1 MEDWDYSMSRGGSSE
16 GGWVTTFADLM
27 TLLFCFF
34 VLINALSTQP
44 KNCSDLDKFLNDN
57 KEQFKKYELRSTKL
71 SCIVSLPQ
79 DYLFRSGDAVLK
91 KGAFNALSPLF
102 KKILEIP
109 EHKSDLMTVEG
120 HTDNV
125 PMRSKKFPSNW
136 ELSSARATA
145 IATML
150 INRLKYPEESISIVG
165 FADTRPKVSYTDQSG
180 SLLKGSELKNARRT
194 NRRVEIVL
202 TTPPKSLEES
212 TLLFGENN

>member
-1 MEDWDYSMSRGGSSE
+1 MSRGGSSE

-79 DYLFRSGDAVLK
+79 DFLFRSGDAILK
-91 KGAFNALSPLF
+91 KGAFKALSPLF

-136 ELSSARATA
+136 ELSSARATV

-180 SLLKGSELKNARRT
+180 SLLKGSELKNARST

>member
-1 MEDWDYSMSRGGSSE
+1 MSRGGSSE

-79 DYLFRSGDAVLK
+79 DFLFRSGDAILK
-91 KGAFNALSPLF
+91 KGAFKALSPLF

-136 ELSSARATA
+136 ELSSARATV

-180 SLLKGSELKNARRT
+180 SLLKGRELKNARRT

-212 TLLFGENN
+212 TLLFGEKN

>member
-1 MEDWDYSMSRGGSSE
+1 MSRGGSSE

-79 DYLFRSGDAVLK
+79 DFLFRSGDAILK
-91 KGAFNALSPLF
+91 KGAFHALSPLF
-102 KKILEIP
+102 EKILEIP

-136 ELSSARATA
+136 ELSSARATV

-165 FADTRPKVSYTDQSG
+165 FADTRPKVSYKDQSG
-180 SLLKGSELKNARRT
+180 SLLKGRELNNARKT

>member
-1 MEDWDYSMSRGGSSE
+1 MSRGGSSE

-44 KNCSDLDKFLNDN
+44 KNCSGLDMFLNDN

-79 DYLFRSGDAVLK
+79 DFLFRSGDAILK
-91 KGAFNALSPLF
+91 KGAFQALSPLF
-102 KKILEIP
+102 KKIQEIP

-136 ELSSARATA
+136 ELSSARATI

>member
-1 MEDWDYSMSRGGSSE
+1 MSRGGSSE

-44 KNCSDLDKFLNDN
+44 KNCSGLDKFLNDN

-79 DYLFRSGDAVLK
+79 DFLFRSGDAILK

-136 ELSSARATA
+136 ELSSARATV

-180 SLLKGSELKNARRT
+180 SLLKGRELKNARRT
-194 NRRVEIVL
+194 NRPVSYTHLPLPTSDLV
-202 TTPPKSLEES
+202 
-212 TLLFGENN
+212 

>member
-1 MEDWDYSMSRGGSSE
+1 MSRGGSSE

-44 KNCSDLDKFLNDN
+44 KNCSDLDRFLNDN
-57 KEQFKKYELRSTKL
+57 KDKFKKYELRSTKL

-79 DYLFRSGDAVLK
+79 DFLFRSGDAILK
-91 KGAFNALSPLF
+91 KGAFKALSPLF

-136 ELSSARATA
+136 ELSSARATV

-150 INRLKYPEESISIVG
+150 INRLKYPEKSISIVG

-180 SLLKGSELKNARRT
+180 SLLKGRELKNARRT

-212 TLLFGENN
+212 TLLFGEKN

>member
-1 MEDWDYSMSRGGSSE
+1 MSRGGSSE

-79 DYLFRSGDAVLK
+79 DFLFRSGDAILK
-91 KGAFNALSPLF
+91 KGAFNVLSPLF

-136 ELSSARATA
+136 ELSSARATV

-150 INRLKYPEESISIVG
+150 INRLKYPEGSISIVG
-165 FADTRPKVSYTDQSG
+165 FADTRPKVNYTDQSG
-180 SLLKGSELKNARRT
+180 SLLKGRELKNARRT

>member
-1 MEDWDYSMSRGGSSE
+1 MSRGGSSE

-79 DYLFRSGDAVLK
+79 DFLFRSGDAILK
-91 KGAFNALSPLF
+91 KGAFKALSPLF

-136 ELSSARATA
+136 ELSSARATV

-180 SLLKGSELKNARRT
+180 SLLKGRELKNARST

-212 TLLFGENN
+212 TLLFGEKN

>member
-1 MEDWDYSMSRGGSSE
+1 MNRGGSSE
-16 GGWVTTFADLM
+16 GGWVITFADLM

-34 VLINALSTQP
+34 VLLTTLSTQP
-44 KNCSDLDKFLNDN
+44 KNCSGLEQFLKDN

-79 DYLFRSGDAVLK
+79 DFLFRSGDAVLK
-91 KGAFNALSPLF
+91 KGGFKALSPLF

-125 PMRSKKFPSNW
+125 PIRSKKFPSNW
-136 ELSSARATA
+136 ELSSARATV

-150 INRLKYPEESISIVG
+150 IKRLKYPEESISIVG

-212 TLLFGENN
+212 TLLFGEKN

>member
-1 MEDWDYSMSRGGSSE
+1 MSRGGSSE

-44 KNCSDLDKFLNDN
+44 KNCSDLDRFLNDN

-79 DYLFRSGDAVLK
+79 DFLFRSGDAILK
-91 KGAFNALSPLF
+91 KGAFQALYPLF

-125 PMRSKKFPSNW
+125 PIRSKKFPSNW
-136 ELSSARATA
+136 ELSSARATV

-165 FADTRPKVSYTDQSG
+165 FADTRPKVSYTDKSG
-180 SLLKGSELKNARRT
+180 SLLKGRELKNARRT

-212 TLLFGENN
+212 TLLFGEKK

>member
-1 MEDWDYSMSRGGSSE
+1 MSRGGSSE

-79 DYLFRSGDAVLK
+79 DFLFRSGDAILK
-91 KGAFNALSPLF
+91 KGAFKALSPLF

-150 INRLKYPEESISIVG
+150 INSLKYPEESISIVG

>member
-1 MEDWDYSMSRGGSSE
+1 MSRGGNSE

-79 DYLFRSGDAVLK
+79 DFLFRSGDAILK
-91 KGAFNALSPLF
+91 KGAFKALSPLF

-136 ELSSARATA
+136 ELSSARATI

>member
-1 MEDWDYSMSRGGSSE
+1 MSRGGSSE

-79 DYLFRSGDAVLK
+79 DFLFQSGDAILK
-91 KGAFNALSPLF
+91 KGAFKALSPLF

-136 ELSSARATA
+136 ELSSARATI

>member
-1 MEDWDYSMSRGGSSE
+1 MSRGGSSE

-79 DYLFRSGDAVLK
+79 DFLFQSGDAILK
-91 KGAFNALSPLF
+91 KGAYKALSPLF

-136 ELSSARATA
+136 ELSSARATV

-180 SLLKGSELKNARRT
+180 SLLKGRELKNARRT

-212 TLLFGENN
+212 TLLFGEKN

>member
-1 MEDWDYSMSRGGSSE
+1 MSRGGSSE

-44 KNCSDLDKFLNDN
+44 KNCSGLDKFLNDN

-79 DYLFRSGDAVLK
+79 DFLFRSGDAILK
-91 KGAFNALSPLF
+91 KGAFKALSPLF

-136 ELSSARATA
+136 ELSSARATV

-180 SLLKGSELKNARRT
+180 SLLKGRELKNARNI

>member
-1 MEDWDYSMSRGGSSE
+1 MSRGGSSE

-44 KNCSDLDKFLNDN
+44 KNCSGLDTFLNDN
-57 KEQFKKYELRSTKL
+57 KEKFKKYELRSTKL

-79 DYLFRSGDAVLK
+79 DFLFRSGDAILK
-91 KGAFNALSPLF
+91 KGAFKALSPLF

-136 ELSSARATA
+136 ELSSARATV

-180 SLLKGSELKNARRT
+180 SLLKGRKLKNARRT

-212 TLLFGENN
+212 TLLFGEKN

>member
-1 MEDWDYSMSRGGSSE
+1 MSRGGSSE

-79 DYLFRSGDAVLK
+79 DFLFQSGDAILK
-91 KGAFNALSPLF
+91 KGAFKALSPLF

-136 ELSSARATA
+136 ELSSARATI

-150 INRLKYPEESISIVG
+150 INRLRYPEESISIVG
-165 FADTRPKVSYTDQSG
+165 FADTRPKVSYTDQNG

>member
-1 MEDWDYSMSRGGSSE
+1 MSRGGSSE

-44 KNCSDLDKFLNDN
+44 KNCSGLDMFLNDN

-79 DYLFRSGDAVLK
+79 DFLFRSGDAILK
-91 KGAFNALSPLF
+91 KGAFKALSPLF

-136 ELSSARATA
+136 ELSSARATI

-212 TLLFGENN
+212 

>member
-1 MEDWDYSMSRGGSSE
+1 MSRGSSSE

-79 DYLFRSGDAVLK
+79 DFLFRSGDAILK
-91 KGAFNALSPLF
+91 KGAFKALSPLF

>member
-1 MEDWDYSMSRGGSSE
+1 MSRGGSSE

-79 DYLFRSGDAVLK
+79 DYLFRSGDAILK
-91 KGAFNALSPLF
+91 KGAFKALSPLF

-180 SLLKGSELKNARRT
+180 SLLQGSELKNARRT

>member
-1 MEDWDYSMSRGGSSE
+1 MSRGGSSE

-44 KNCSDLDKFLNDN
+44 KNCSDLDRFLNDN
-57 KEQFKKYELRSTKL
+57 KEKFKKYELRSTKL

-79 DYLFRSGDAVLK
+79 DFLFRSGDAILK
-91 KGAFNALSPLF
+91 KGAFRALSPLF

-109 EHKSDLMTVEG
+109 EHKSDLLTVEG

-125 PMRSKKFPSNW
+125 PIRSKKFPSNW
-136 ELSSARATA
+136 ELSSARATV

-150 INRLKYPEESISIVG
+150 IKRLKYPEESMSIVG
-165 FADTRPKVSYTDQSG
+165 FADTRPKVSYIDQNG
-180 SLLKGSELKNARRT
+180 SPLKGGELKKAQRT
-194 NRRVEIVL
+194 NRRVEVVL
-202 TTPPKSLEES
+202 TTPPKSLEDS
-212 TLLFGENN
+212 TLLFGDKN

>member
-1 MEDWDYSMSRGGSSE
+1 MSRGGSSE

-44 KNCSDLDKFLNDN
+44 KNCSGLDMFLNDN

-79 DYLFRSGDAVLK
+79 DYLFQSGDAVLK
-91 KGAFNALSPLF
+91 KGAFKALSPLF

-136 ELSSARATA
+136 ELSSARATI

>member
-1 MEDWDYSMSRGGSSE
+1 MSRGGSSE
-16 GGWVTTFADLM
+16 GGWITTFADLM

-34 VLINALSTQP
+34 VLLTTLSTQP
-44 KNCSDLDKFLNDN
+44 KNCGGLEQFLKDN
-57 KEQFKKYELRSTKL
+57 KKQFNKYELRSTKL

-91 KGAFNALSPLF
+91 KGAFKAISPLF

-109 EHKSDLMTVEG
+109 EHKSDLLIVEG

-136 ELSSARATA
+136 ELSSARANT

-150 INRLKYPEESISIVG
+150 INRLKYPEKSISIVG
-165 FADTRPKVSYTDQSG
+165 FADTRPKVSYKDQSG
-180 SLLKGSELKNARRT
+180 TPLKGGELKDARRA

-202 TTPPKSLEES
+202 TTPPKSLVES
-212 TLLFGENN
+212 TLLFGGNL

>member
-1 MEDWDYSMSRGGSSE
+1 MSRRGSSE
-16 GGWVTTFADLM
+16 GGWVTTLADLM

-34 VLINALSTQP
+34 VLLTTLSTQP
-44 KNCSDLDKFLNDN
+44 KNCSGLDKFLNDN

-79 DYLFRSGDAVLK
+79 DFLFRSGDAILK
-91 KGAFNALSPLF
+91 KGAFKALSPLF

-136 ELSSARATA
+136 ELSSARATV

-180 SLLKGSELKNARRT
+180 SPLKGSELKNARRT
-194 NRRVEIVL
+194 NRRVELVL

-212 TLLFGENN
+212 TLLFGNKN

>member
-1 MEDWDYSMSRGGSSE
+1 MSRGGSSE

-79 DYLFRSGDAVLK
+79 DFLFRSGDAILK
-91 KGAFNALSPLF
+91 KGAFKALSPLF

-136 ELSSARATA
+136 ELSSARATI

-165 FADTRPKVSYTDQSG
+165 FADTRPKVSYTDKSG

>member
-1 MEDWDYSMSRGGSSE
+1 MSRGGSSE

-79 DYLFRSGDAVLK
+79 DFLFRSGDAILK
-91 KGAFNALSPLF
+91 KGAFKALSPLF

-180 SLLKGSELKNARRT
+180 SLLKGRELKNARRT

-212 TLLFGENN
+212 TLLFGEKN

>member
-1 MEDWDYSMSRGGSSE
+1 MSRGGSSE

-79 DYLFRSGDAVLK
+79 DYLFRSGDAILK
-91 KGAFNALSPLF
+91 KGAFKALSPLF

-136 ELSSARATA
+136 ELSSARATI

>member
-1 MEDWDYSMSRGGSSE
+1 MSRGGSSE

-79 DYLFRSGDAVLK
+79 DFLFRSGDAILK
-91 KGAFNALSPLF
+91 KGAFKALSPLF

-136 ELSSARATA
+136 ELSSARATV

-212 TLLFGENN
+212 TLLFGEKN

>member
-1 MEDWDYSMSRGGSSE
+1 MSRGGSSE

-79 DYLFRSGDAVLK
+79 DFLFRSGDAILK
-91 KGAFNALSPLF
+91 KGAFKALSPLF

-180 SLLKGSELKNARRT
+180 SLLKGSELKNARKT